1 MHAVILS
8 HEASMVHVV
17 RCFVSQKRCR
27 SVVCKP
33 DNGLVIM
40 FVDSHVTS
48 LHTQSY
54 TCYIMI
60 R

>member
-33 DNGLVIM
+33 DNGLTSM
-40 FVDSHVTS
+40 FVET
-48 LHTQSY
+48 L
-54 TCYIMI
+54 M
-60 R
+60 